1 MGTSAPK
8 PVVDVVERFSRD
20 RKVFQSLGHEEE
32 QLPEAGTP
40 HERESLMR
48 TIAATDSQ
56 IDALVYELYVL
67 TASEVQITEEP
78 ALS

>member
-1 MGTSAPK
+1 MGTSPPK
-8 PVVDVVERFSRD
+8 PVVELVERPKRN
-20 RKVFQSLGHEEE
+20 RKSFLSLDHEEE